1 MTSSNQK
8 AYIAAQFSSTDTM
21 VFIDT
26 CSFLTDSF
34 PDFVSV
40 IVPLLSKNRRY
51 LYIDRSVIS
60 ELKHICQQRNHPK
73 AYHAFYALS
82 EIESMDRIGIIKYS
96 GNAESCDFADEQFLE
111 TFLQL
116 RKTNTIRLITQDF
129 DLARDSVL
137 LNGIRSSF
145 GFQIESLKLTHYGGL
160 KKYSFNENTDYK
172 LGPSFI
178 QMQSLPIAN

>member
-1 MTSSNQK
+1 
-8 AYIAAQFSSTDTM
+8 M

-96 GNAESCDFADEQFLE
+96 GNAESCDFADEQFLK